1 MADYI
6 ITPRAEKDIDEILIF
21 IATDNLD
28 AAIRFQ
34 ERLSNRFEM
43 LAENPKSGRERAE
56 IKQDLRSFPEGNY
69 LIFYREWAG
78 IVAIV
83 RVLHGARD
91 LDEMFG

>member
-6 ITPRAEKDIDEILIF
+6 ITPRAEKDIDEILLF
-21 IATDNLD
+21 IAADNLE
-28 AAIRFQ
+28 ASLNFH
-34 ERLSNRFEM
+34 ERLTNRFEL
-43 LAENPKSGRERAE
+43 LAENPKIGRERHE

-91 LDEMFG
+91 LDEVFS